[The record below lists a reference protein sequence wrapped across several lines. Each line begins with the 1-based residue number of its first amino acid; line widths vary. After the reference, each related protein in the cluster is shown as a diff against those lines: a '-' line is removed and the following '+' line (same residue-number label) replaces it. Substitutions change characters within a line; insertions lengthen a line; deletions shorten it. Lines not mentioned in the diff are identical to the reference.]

1 MDDDLIT
8 RAREVLTTALVIH
21 TDIVA
26 KSAEGIYVEGK
37 DGMRH
42 MDFTSGLA
50 TTNTGHNHPRVVEA
64 IKKQADSLIHSGCIF
79 HSEPI
84 VALSET
90 LREVTPPGLDTFF
103 YANSGAEAVEG
114 AMKLA
119 RFTTK
124 RQGIIAFTGAFHGRT
139 FGALSLTASNARY
152 RRGYHPLLPSI
163 YHSPYPYCYRCPL
176 GKSPETC
183 NTDCYDYLEML
194 LKQVVPPEDV
204 AAIIIEPVLGEGG
217 YVVPP
222 DDFLKRLRSLCD
234 KWGILL
240 IFDEVQ
246 CGMGRSGRF
255 FASEHVGV
263 VPDIMTLAKGVASGM
278 PLGAIVSR
286 KEIMEKW
293 PPGAHGTTFGGNPL
307 SCAAAIAT
315 AKVIQEEGLLENAR
329 VVGEL
334 AMKRLTAMQE
344 QHPSIG
350 DVRGRGLMIG
360 VEIVK
365 NGKEP
370 DPKGLEKIA
379 KHSLK
384 KGLILLEC
392 GTEKNII
399 RLAPPL
405 IIREEEMERGLA
417 IMEEAL
423 DSLTGGKYSQ

>member
-1 MDDDLIT
+1 MTDNLIT
-8 RAREVLTTALVIH
+8 RAREALTAALVIH

-26 KSAEGIYVEGK
+26 KRAEGVYVEDE
-37 DGMRH
+37 DGTRY

-64 IKKQADSLIHSGCIF
+64 IKEQADSLIHSGCIF
-79 HSEPI
+79 HSEPM
-84 VALSET
+84 VTLSET
-90 LREVTPPGLDTFF
+90 FREVTPAGLDTFF

-114 AMKLA
+114 ALKLA

-139 FGALSLTASNARY
+139 FGAVSLTASNARY
-152 RRGYHPLLPSI
+152 RHGYHPLLPSV

-176 GKSPETC
+176 GQSRDTC
-183 NTDCYDYLEML
+183 NIDCYDYLERL
-194 LKQVVPPEDV
+194 LKQVVHPEDV
-204 AAIIIEPVLGEGG
+204 AAIIIEPLLGEGG

-222 DDFLKRLRSLCD
+222 DDFLRRLRTLCD
-234 KWGILL
+234 RWGIFL

-246 CGMGRSGRF
+246 CGMGRTGKF
-255 FASEHVGV
+255 FASEHIGV
-263 VPDIMTLAKGVASGM
+263 VPDIMTLAKGIASGM

-286 KEIMEKW
+286 KEIMKTW
-293 PPGAHGTTFGGNPL
+293 PPGAHGTTFGGNPI

-315 AKVIQEEGLLENAR
+315 VKVIREEGLLENAR
-329 VVGEL
+329 AVGEV
-334 AMKRLTAMQE
+334 AMKRLTAMRE
-344 QHPSIG
+344 RHPSIG

-370 DPKGLEKIA
+370 DPEGLKRIA
-379 KHSLK
+379 DYSLT

-392 GTEKNII
+392 GTERSII

-405 IIREEEMERGLA
+405 IIGEEEMERGLS
-417 IMEEAL
+417 IMEEAFE
-423 DSLTGGKYSQ
+423 SLEGGE